1 MPEAQE
7 SSPITLVED
16 GERSGNM
23 KEFKD
28 KIAVVT
34 GGASGIGR
42 AMAERFAA
50 EGMKVVLADIEQG
63 ALDSAESEM
72 KAKGASVLAVRTDVS
87 KAEDVEAL
95 AQKTIDAFGA
105 VHVVC
110 NNAGV
115 GGGGVSWQQTA
126 KDWEWFLGVNLWGV
140 IHGIRVFVPI
150 MLQQGTEGH
159 IVNTASGAGLHA
171 RPWMATYCVTKRAVV
186 ALSESLH
193 YDLAVSGAKVK
204 VSVLCPATVNTRIM
218 DADRNRPA
226 GLRNDPG
233 EEARSAQL
241 EAIEQGFRQLLAT
254 GMSPEQVADHVFNAI
269 RDEKFYIITHPETKD
284 RVRARMEDILEER
297 NPSLQAAL

>member
-1 MPEAQE
+1 
-7 SSPITLVED
+7 
-16 GERSGNM
+16 M

-87 KAEDVEAL
+87 KAEQVEAL
-95 AQKTIDAFGA
+95 AKRTTEAFGA

-171 RPWMATYCVTKRAVV
+171 RPWMAAYCVTKRAVV

-193 YDLAVSGAKVK
+193 YDLAVSSAKVK

-226 GLRNDPG
+226 GLRNDTG